1 MISSADDDHSLPADP
16 SDKKKLDD
24 FKFNTDDIDL
34 FNQHHSFSIRGYVSD
49 SRSKDIASN
58 WPFSDKTLQICLQNG
73 VKSLLPPFQSLE
85 SLRNNSS
92 NEEIISNSVG
102 KTAIV
107 DEFKSNQE
115 LTLTQIKSKK
125 SSIVSSTKT
134 EIKKCRIKLKLNNT
148 SVEPIKEVT
157 PMASKVCPVCK
168 TFSSSSNTTLNAH
181 IDQCLSGESSMKWAA
196 NPKIAVKQH
205 SIKPRIKPR
214 KMRMMV
220 DIYKTAPHCT
230 VEELDARNG
239 TSWAN
244 NSSFPDQELEFQEE
258 EEEEEEEE
266 NGNEREAAVVV
277 PEVAD
282 HEGAVYIDT
291 NGTKVRI
298 LSVPKVDTSEGHGA
312 RKLMKRGKLSKSVIG
327 KKRSKNRNQNKNL
340 HKPLKQIPNSKKSSP
355 EVTAGQKEDVAIGKN
370 CNKKDRGKR
379 PMMPEGGIY
388 KDDMPIVRP
397 PWACS
402 KRTVLARKLREN
414 IHSPHNV
421 TKNFSTTASD
431 ESFSESDLRI
441 PSSSSHKSG
450 TPSPKVCQKMRTS
463 PGLYAKKK
471 SSTLTT
477 PSSKKKE
484 LKHSKG
490 SNCKFLSSLPINKE
504 PAIKIN
510 LKRKFS
516 ALEKTCMGQSQD
528 SLKQKSVVEEDKS
541 GKTSFES
548 MNHLE
553 VSKNEETKI
562 FRPENSVGSRSSDGD
577 PSCDVESASKEF
589 QSQKE
594 QVSTMHDM
602 LDSQECYKDK
612 ETCSADFI
620 QKSVRTDD
628 VTEDKERKQKY
639 FQVDPIQLPEPR
651 GSFFPSLGGDMVSE
665 ELHANSSVIDRD
677 SMSDSPISTISN
689 PSLARS
695 DSDKFSVRSSTS
707 LKDDATRD
715 IIDAINEKYA
725 TNSGDWRSMH
735 ATSFKN
741 DYQPCCCSRKESV
754 SSQIV
759 TSSYQESTLLRKNA
773 IESFNFKPQMFSDG
787 RSSLPPPIPPPPPV
801 AENVAYPHTST
812 SPSKPVLRLMG
823 KNLTVVKTDEDL
835 PSPQQF
841 GAPHPQVSPMGR
853 FPYVQNEYNFSTL
866 GYHHPPYQNGYQPP
880 NNMTSHAFE
889 TMFRSTSYADNGS
902 PHVGPMVSEAR
913 TMPSKPM
920 KDIIIIDDSPA
931 DETRNW
937 TSSQYSAHNHN
948 HNHMPFGY
956 ESQNGG
962 FQGYSP
968 LMKVE
973 DTRTHDK
980 WNCTP
985 AAGSSR
991 SSIYYPSGF

>member
-1 MISSADDDHSLPADP
+1 MISSADDDHSLPDP
-16 SDKKKLDD
+16 SSSDKKKLLHD

-58 WPFSDKTLQICLQNG
+58 WPFSDKTLEICLQNG
-73 VKSLLPPFQSLE
+73 VKSVLPPFQSLE

-125 SSIVSSTKT
+125 SSLVSSTKT
-134 EIKKCRIKLKLNNT
+134 EIKKCRIKLKLNT

-181 IDQCLSGESSMKWAA
+181 IDQCLSGESSMKWTA
-196 NPKIAVKQH
+196 NPKLTVKQH
-205 SIKPRIKPR
+205 STKPRIKPR
-214 KMRMMV
+214 KMRTMV

-244 NSSFPDQELEFQEE
+244 NS
-258 EEEEEEEE
+258 
-266 NGNEREAAVVV
+266 NTAVVV

-298 LSVPKVDTSEGHGA
+298 LSVPKVDTSEGHGV

-327 KKRSKNRNQNKNL
+327 KKKSKNRNQSKNL
-340 HKPLKQIPNSKKSSP
+340 HKSLKQIPNSKKSSTQ
-355 EVTAGQKEDVAIGKN
+355 VKAGQKENVAIGKN
-370 CNKKDRGKR
+370 CNKEDRGKQ

-388 KDDMPIVRP
+388 KDDTPIVRP

-421 TKNFSTTASD
+421 TKNFSPTASD

-441 PSSSSHKSG
+441 PSSSSHKSEI
-450 TPSPKVCQKMRTS
+450 PSPKGSQRMRTS
-463 PGLYAKKK
+463 PGQYAKKK
-471 SSTLTT
+471 SPTLTT

-490 SNCKFLSSLPINKE
+490 SNCSKFLSSLSVNKE

-516 ALEKTCMGQSQD
+516 ALEKTCTGPSQG
-528 SLKQKSVVEEDKS
+528 SLKQQSVVEEDKI
-541 GKTSFES
+541 GKTSSES

-553 VSKNEETKI
+553 VSKNKETKV
-562 FRPENSVGSRSSDGD
+562 FRPENSVASRSSNGD
-577 PSCDVESASKEF
+577 PSYDVESVSKES

-594 QVSTMHDM
+594 QVSTMQVSKELGVDM
-602 LDSQECYKDK
+602 FDSQECYKDK
-612 ETCSADFI
+612 ETYSADFI

-628 VTEDKERKQKY
+628 VTEDRERKHKY

-651 GSFFPSLGGDMVSE
+651 GSFFSSLGGDMVSE
-665 ELHANSSVIDRD
+665 EFHANSSVIDRD

-725 TNSGDWRSMH
+725 TSSGDWRSMH
-735 ATSFKN
+735 ATSLKN
-741 DYQPCCCSRKESV
+741 DYQPCCCSRKEGV
-754 SSQIV
+754 SSQIAA
-759 TSSYQESTLLRKNA
+759 SSYQESTLLRKNA

-787 RSSLPPPIPPPPPV
+787 RSSQPPPIPPPPPV

-853 FPYVQNEYNFSTL
+853 FPSVQNEYIFSTL

-880 NNMTSHAFE
+880 NNMTSHALE
-889 TMFRSTSYADNGS
+889 TMFRSTSYADYES
-902 PHVGPMVSEAR
+902 PHVGPMISEAR
-913 TMPSKPM
+913 TMHKPPSNPM
-920 KDIIIIDDSPA
+920 KDIIVIDDSPA

-937 TSSQYSAHNHN
+937 TSSQYSTHNHN
-948 HNHMPFGY
+948 HNHMPYGY
-956 ESQNGG
+956 ESQGSQAFSNGG

-968 LMKVE
+968 FMNVE

-985 AAGSSR
+985 AGSSR
-991 SSIYYPSGF
+991 SSSIYHPSGF